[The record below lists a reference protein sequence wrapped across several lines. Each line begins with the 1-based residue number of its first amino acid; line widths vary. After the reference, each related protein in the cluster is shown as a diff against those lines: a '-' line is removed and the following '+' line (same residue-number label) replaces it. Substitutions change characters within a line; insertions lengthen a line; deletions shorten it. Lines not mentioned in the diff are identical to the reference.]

1 MKKNDDTRA
10 SIACVLWSLCF
21 IAGMFIA
28 AVQGAK
34 PFGITLMLVST
45 LILALYMW
53 ADDRLEHKD
62 KLHDQFVAAFARL
75 EIEAR
80 KQGEKKK

>member
-1 MKKNDDTRA
+1 MKKSDDDRA
-10 SIACVLWSLCF
+10 AIVCILWALAF

-28 AVQGAK
+28 AIQGAK

-53 ADDRLEHKD
+53 ADNRLEHKD
-62 KLHDQFVAAFARL
+62 QLHQRFVDEFARL

-80 KQGEKKK
+80 ERGRKSK

>member
-1 MKKNDDTRA
+1 MKKDDDTKAAVA
-10 SIACVLWSLCF
+10 STLWAVFF

-28 AVQGAK
+28 AIQNAK
-34 PFGITLMLVST
+34 AFGITLMLVST

-53 ADDRLEHKD
+53 ADNRLEHKD
-62 KLHDQFVAAFARL
+62 QLHQRFVDEFARL

-80 KQGEKKK
+80 ERGRKSK

>member
-10 SIACVLWSLCF
+10 SIACILWSLCF

-28 AVQGAK
+28 AIQGAK

-45 LILALYMW
+45 IILALFMW

-62 KLHDQFVAAFARL
+62 DLHDRFVQEFARL

-80 KQGEKKK
+80 ERGRKIK

>member
-34 PFGITLMLVST
+34 PFGITLMLAST
-45 LILALYMW
+45 IILALYMW
-53 ADDRLEHKD
+53 ADNRLEHKD
-62 KLHDQFVAAFARL
+62 QLHQRFVDEFARL

-80 KQGEKKK
+80 ERGRKSK